1 MSTQKKVKNRIKRQ
15 MHIRKKISGTALRPR
30 ISVFRSSKHIYVQA
44 IDDENSKTLASSS
57 DYSEKAS
64 KVDKSKKASKVGK
77 DFAVILSEKGIKEAV
92 FDRRGYKYHGRV
104 KSLAEAI
111 REGGIKL

>member
-1 MSTQKKVKNRIKRQ
+1 MSTQKKVQNRIKRQ

-30 ISVFRSSKHIYVQA
+30 VTVFRSSKHIYVQA
-44 IDDENSKTLASSS
+44 VDDQNSKTLAFAS
-57 DYSEKAS
+57 DYSEKAQ
-64 KVDKSKKASKVGK
+64 KLEKTKKADKVGK
-77 DFAVILSEKGIKEAV
+77 EFAQILSSKGIKEAV

-104 KSLAEAI
+104 KALAEAI